1 MKSPPIKSDTVTMR
15 DCLRAGHCVRG
26 VKAFLSERGID
37 VRGFARGG
45 MALTDA
51 EAMRDGYVDQIIARK
66 RAREQS
72 GGR

>member
-1 MKSPPIKSDTVTMR
+1 MR

-26 VKAFLSERGID
+26 VKAFLLGRGIN
-37 VRGFARGG
+37 VRGFARDGIT
-45 MALTDA
+45 MADA